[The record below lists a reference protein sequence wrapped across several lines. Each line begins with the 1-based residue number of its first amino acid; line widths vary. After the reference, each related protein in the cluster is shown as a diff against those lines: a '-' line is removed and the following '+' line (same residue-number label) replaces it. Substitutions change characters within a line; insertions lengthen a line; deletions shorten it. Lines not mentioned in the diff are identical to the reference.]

1 MVFIICAFFV
11 DCSLIYINNILFVII
26 WSRPMFFVIRKGVT
40 LIELLVVLAVVAILI
55 ALLLPA
61 VQKAREAAAR
71 MKCQNNLKNL
81 GLACHSLENT
91 RGGLPPSS
99 VQSPAASAMRGLKDF
114 QKVGTAGTAG
124 ANYAKHCFLAIILPY
139 IEQGS
144 VLNQAGGVYNLRAD
158 WYAAVNRSA
167 AGTRIPTFECPST
180 PFEHSFSTSSLS
192 TAEQT
197 TYGAGWTLP
206 TSDYMAVN
214 RSNNRVSIWT
224 AMGLADPGVNSD
236 AIKGV
241 LASNQYTR
249 LLEVMDGLSNTI
261 MITEASA
268 RHQDWR
274 LGILKYPF
282 AGNTSPYM
290 NGAWAHSGNDIAID
304 GSTSAGSTLST
315 AANVPT
321 ACRVNCSNQGEAYS
335 FHSGGANVCMGDG
348 SVRFL
353 AESVSLK
360 ALLTMA
366 ARGDGNPPSE

>member
-1 MVFIICAFFV
+1 MSFKF
-11 DCSLIYINNILFVII
+11 
-26 WSRPMFFVIRKGVT
+26 RKGFT
-40 LIELLVVLAVVAILI
+40 LIELLVVIAIIAVLI
-55 ALLLPA
+55 GLLLPA
-61 VQKAREAAAR
+61 VQKVREAAAR
-71 MKCQNNLKNL
+71 LKCQNNLKNL
-81 GLACHSLENT
+81 GLACHNLENT

-99 VQSPAASAMRGLKDF
+99 VQSPATSAMWGLKEF
-114 QKVGTAGTAG
+114 QKSGTAGTA
-124 ANYAKHCFLAIILPY
+124 AADYAKHCFLAIILPY

-158 WYAAVNRSA
+158 WYAAGNRDA
-167 AGTRIPTFECPST
+167 AATRIPIFECPST

-192 TAEQT
+192 TADQT

-214 RSNNRVSIWT
+214 RSNQTAAVWT
-224 AMGLADPGVNSD
+224 AMGLTYQGAEAV
-236 AIKGV
+236 KGV
-241 LASNQYTR
+241 LASNQFTN
-249 LLEVMDGLSNTI
+249 LLQITDGLSNTI
-261 MITEASA
+261 MIAEASA
-268 RHQDWR
+268 RPQDWKFGK
-274 LGILKYPF
+274 LVYPF

-321 ACRVNCSNQGEAYS
+321 ACRVNCANQGEVYS
-335 FHSGGANVCMGDG
+335 FHSGGANICMGDG

-353 AESVSLK
+353 AEAVSLQ

-366 ARGDGNPPSE
+366 ARADGNPPTE

>member
-1 MVFIICAFFV
+1 M
-11 DCSLIYINNILFVII
+11 IYK
-26 WSRPMFFVIRKGVT
+26 SRKGFT
-40 LIELLVVLAVVAILI
+40 LIELLVVIAIIAVLI
-55 ALLLPA
+55 GLLLPA
-61 VQKAREAAAR
+61 VQKVREAAAR

-81 GLACHSLENT
+81 GLACHNLEST

-99 VQSPAASAMRGLKDF
+99 VQSPATSAMRGLKEF
-114 QKVGTAGTAG
+114 QKIGTTGTAAG
-124 ANYAKHCFLAIILPY
+124 DYAKHCFLAIILPY

-144 VLNQAGGVYNLRAD
+144 VLNQAGGAYNLRED
-158 WYAAVNRSA
+158 WYAPINRSA
-167 AGTRIPTFECPST
+167 AGTRIQTFECPST

-192 TAEQT
+192 TGDQNT
-197 TYGAGWTLP
+197 FGAGWTLP

-214 RSNNRVSIWT
+214 RSTNRASIWT

-249 LLEVMDGLSNTI
+249 LLEVTDGLSNTI
-261 MITEASA
+261 MIAEASA
-268 RHQDWR
+268 RPQDWR
-274 LGILKYPF
+274 LGKLVYPF

-304 GSTSAGSTLST
+304 GSTSAGSTLSSAT
-315 AANVPT
+315 NVPT
-321 ACRVNCSNQGEAYS
+321 ACRVNCANQGEVYS

-353 AESVSLK
+353 AEAVSLK

-366 ARGDGNPPSE
+366 ARGDGNSPSE